1 MLTCHCCLTFSRFL
15 EYIFLPA
22 KSVDDQSVCRCNN
35 KMLFDLD
42 TPYQSHNFD
51 HTYLY
56 PETSLSKGCRTEVK
70 ITVDF
75 ESPLTKSL
83 LSFGAKKSLNLYK
96 EKTSQ
101 KALVPTY
108 NISLF
113 AMYMIYY

>member
-1 MLTCHCCLTFSRFL
+1 MILHYSLAILNTNDNALSL
-15 EYIFLPA
+15 
-22 KSVDDQSVCRCNN
+22 
-35 KMLFDLD
+35 LFFANAPMSG
-42 TPYQSHNFD
+42 PYQSHNFD

>member
-1 MLTCHCCLTFSRFL
+1 
-15 EYIFLPA
+15 
-22 KSVDDQSVCRCNN
+22 
-35 KMLFDLD
+35 MLFDLD
-42 TPYQSHNFD
+42 TPYYSHNFD

-83 LSFGAKKSLNLYK
+83 LSFGAKKSLNLLQRK
-96 EKTSQ
+96 KISQ
-101 KALVPTY
+101 KYIVPTY

-113 AMYMIYY
+113 AM

>member
-1 MLTCHCCLTFSRFL
+1 M
-15 EYIFLPA
+15 IN
-22 KSVDDQSVCRCNN
+22 QSVAVIIKCF
-35 KMLFDLD
+35 LIWILLS
-42 TPYQSHNFD
+42 PYQSHNFD

-83 LSFGAKKSLNLYK
+83 LSFGAKKSLNLLQRK
-96 EKTSQ
+96 KISQ
-101 KALVPTY
+101 KYIVPTY